1 MIAGVYNLI
10 RKRTHFFHRLEAAET
25 MRAYVVHNM
34 NENEDLLAS
43 LETTKSESAV
53 TQKLAKEGV
62 GLLRKA
68 KEKKEASQ
76 AEAYQLNEEK
86 TVMADDK
93 KKVEEEAARLRQEL
107 QDLQAG
113 FAVQKVDY

>member
-1 MIAGVYNLI
+1 
-10 RKRTHFFHRLEAAET
+10 

-34 NENEDLLAS
+34 NENEDLIAS

-113 FAVQKVDY
+113 FAVQKVDYQK